1 MELWRCG
8 VSTEENKAVVRRF
21 FNEVLDGG
29 NVDLILELYTPD
41 CVIHFAH
48 LSEPYVGNA
57 AYAAA
62 LAPGVERRSH
72 LVTTVEHLIAEDDL
86 VAVRIRHDVTYTA
99 DVPSRVGMLS
109 AAGKSVSWAAHAF
122 FRLEGGRIAEEW
134 VERDEAGMLQQLGG
148 LGSPTSSR

>member
-1 MELWRCG
+1 VEGR

-29 NVDLILELYTPD
+29 NVVLMLELYTPD

-62 LAPGVERRSH
+62 LAPAFERRSH
-72 LVTTVEHLIAEDDL
+72 FVTTIEHLIAEGDL
-86 VAVRIRHDVTYTA
+86 VAVRIRHDVTHTA
-99 DVPSRVGMLS
+99 DVPSRIGILS
-109 AAGKSVSWAAHAF
+109 AVGKSVSWTANAF
-122 FRLEGGRIAEEW
+122 FWLEGGRIAEEW
-134 VERDEAGMLQQLGG
+134 IERDEAGMLQQLGG
-148 LGSPTSSR
+148 LGSPTSAK